1 MNTFYQD
8 VPILSHN
15 SFIPSL
21 QTFLYISQIT
31 VIVYPLAEDPAV
43 CTSFTAAFH
52 SYTVTSHLTNI
63 PISYNNRII

>member
-21 QTFLYISQIT
+21 QTFLLYISQIT
-31 VIVYPLAEDPAV
+31 VIVYPLAEGPAV
-43 CTSFTAAFH
+43 RTPFTACF
-52 SYTVTSHLTNI
+52 T
-63 PISYNNRII
+63 PIL